1 MARDA
6 PIIIVPRPLSGPTPT
21 FTAILRRRHDQ
32 LRLEFEFYN
41 LVLDTSAPASPVLV
55 RKNAN
60 QAAHVVV
67 VFCPQHV
74 MEQALYEVDEKASKN
89 VKPLDPDI
97 IEPTQHDPL
106 IEPPLGARLAD
117 PSRLAFRLPD
127 EVLSIPFTEA
137 GLLDWNGWIPNVA
150 PTARASGAIQPFRQ
164 GEAKPKLEAP
174 GKLETAIELPW
185 WLIISPH
192 VHTGWNH
199 RPDPVTHGGRTELWH
214 TRLGG
219 RSASGTVDET
229 DTARMTIRA
238 IWARDPN
245 FQKYL
250 NNPDGNK
257 PADGEN
263 FAQHPIG
270 MPFRTPLSP
279 RDRYDLVT
287 SMSRWPHGINPSRYV
302 PKPADVHRLML
313 TSLGGWLD
321 ARGWWDTEGTDGS
334 GTSLQSW
341 RHLATMGRDHYVRIV
356 RSGFDFPKT
365 PGLSL
370 IKVTERKFRTR
381 EGRRIA
387 YLFQRYYI
395 VTRRPEAVLGDS
407 IHRAKGRAFPFTRLR
422 ITTLVTPTLDQPGQ
436 SPHDPPG
443 FGPTE
448 VFVPR
453 IGGKP
458 FLFHMIGTDRV
469 GRTHDFEAPVLFV
482 DSELASDPDAMKPL
496 HDWYNKLDPDAPER
510 AIQLHGAQVAVAPVV
525 PGEAPGATDIEIGRF
540 TLGAEFPAT
549 GAPPNVDSVPGT
561 TLKAMGRPAFFPTM
575 WEAQV
580 RLAAAE
586 AALGGALP
594 NKPTVVLDQRYIDF
608 DFAGAGK
615 GEIFVRLKDKNNPT
629 PLQFG
634 GGSNQAGDRTG
645 GVITPNLAITA
656 LSRRTGTVGGNP
668 DKYQAGDFDP
678 KDFFGSL
685 AANLLGDITLED
697 VIGPISGDL
706 FDLSDPTKRDR
717 IMQLTTRETPTAIVT
732 ELRWRPLLKNF
743 PPGVPDPLFVASLG
757 VAATLDLT
765 ATITT
770 PKSAPKDSSV
780 VVVGDLRNFQIAL
793 LTGPKFL
800 TIEFDR
806 LQFRSASG
814 KSTDVDV
821 VIRQVVFGGP
831 LEFVN
836 QLKDYLTFSAGGFS
850 IEVVP
855 THVLAGF
862 QIPLPSITVGVFAL
876 QNISFS
882 AGAMI
887 PFTGKPVRFRFGFS
901 TMENPFLLSVLI
913 FGGGGFFQI
922 GIGPDGVEELQLS
935 LEFGIVAAID
945 FGVASGSIR
954 ITAGIYMAIGV
965 ASQQNPEGQLELT
978 GFIMLKG
985 QAEVLGII
993 TVTLI
998 MKASIT
1004 YIPDT
1009 KRAICRAVVIVEIDV
1024 LIFSGSVEV
1033 EYEKKFGGS
1042 GGSGDPPFGQTLS
1055 PADWQ
1060 TYVAAFAPIGA

>member
-1 MARDA
+1 MARQA
-6 PIIIVPRPLSGPTPT
+6 PIIIVPRPPSGPKPT
-21 FTAILRRRHDQ
+21 FTAILRRRDDQ

-41 LVLDTSAPASPVLV
+41 LILDTSTPANPVLV
-55 RKNAN
+55 RKNAT
-60 QAAHVVV
+60 QPAHVVV

-74 MEQALYEVDEKASKN
+74 MEQALYEFDKDASN
-89 VKPLDPDI
+89 GVPPADPN
-97 IEPTQHDPL
+97 EPTQHDAL
-106 IEPPLGARLAD
+106 IEPPLGARVAD

-127 EVLSIPFTEA
+127 EVHNIPFTEA
-137 GLLDWNGWIPNVA
+137 GLLDWGGWIPNIA
-150 PTARASGAIQPFRQ
+150 PTARASAAIQPFRS
-164 GEAKPKLEAP
+164 GEAKPKLKPP

-192 VHTGWNH
+192 AHTGWNH
-199 RPDPVTHGGRTELWH
+199 RSDPVTHGGRTELWH

-219 RSASGTVDET
+219 RSSSGSVDEA

-238 IWARDPN
+238 IWALDPD
-245 FQKYL
+245 FQNYL
-250 NNPDGNK
+250 NNPAGNE
-257 PADGEN
+257 PPDGEN

-287 SMSRWPHGINPSRYV
+287 SMSRFPQGLGRSMYV
-302 PKPADVHRLML
+302 PQPADVHRLML

-321 ARGWWDTEGTDGS
+321 ARGRWDTEGTDGS
-334 GTSLQSW
+334 GTSLESW
-341 RHLATMGRDHYVRIV
+341 RHSATMGRDHYVRIV

-370 IKVTERKFRTR
+370 IKVTERKFRTVK
-381 EGRRIA
+381 GRRIA

-395 VTRRPEAVLGDS
+395 VVRRPEARLGDS

-422 ITTLVTPTLDQPGQ
+422 ITTLVTPTLDPPGQ
-436 SPHDPPG
+436 SPADPPG
-443 FGPTE
+443 FGTNSTK

-458 FLFHMIGTDRV
+458 FLFHMIGTDRA
-469 GRTHDFEAPVLFV
+469 GRTRDFEAPVVFV
-482 DSELASDPDAMKPL
+482 DSTVASDPVQMKTL
-496 HDWYNKLDPDAPER
+496 HDWYNALPPDAPER
-510 AIQLHGAQVAVAPVV
+510 AIQMHGAHIAVAPTL
-525 PGEAPGATDIEIGRF
+525 PGEAPGATDLEIGRF
-540 TLGAEFPAT
+540 TLGSEFPAT
-549 GAPPNVDSVPGT
+549 GDPPNEVPVPKA
-561 TLKAMGRPAFFPTM
+561 TLVAMGRPAFFPTM
-575 WEAQV
+575 AEAQV

-594 NKPTVVLDQRYIDF
+594 SKPTVVLDQRYIDF

-615 GEIFVRLKDKNNPT
+615 GEIFVRLKDTNNPT

-656 LSRRTGTVGGNP
+656 LSRRTGTVGGDP

-685 AANLLGDITLED
+685 AANLLGDITLQD
-697 VIGPISGDL
+697 VIGPITGNL
-706 FDLSDPTKRDR
+706 FDLSDPGKRDR
-717 IMQLTTRETPTAIVT
+717 IMQLSTRETSEAIVT
-732 ELRWRPLLKNF
+732 ELRWRPLLQNF
-743 PPGVPDPLFVASLG
+743 PPNVPDPLFVASLG
-757 VAATLDLT
+757 TPATLDLT

-770 PKSAPKDSSV
+770 PKDAPKDSSV

-793 LTGPKFL
+793 LTGAQFL

-806 LQFRSASG
+806 LQFRSESG
-814 KSTDVDV
+814 KTTDVDV
-821 VIRQVVFGGP
+821 VIRQVVFGGA

-850 IEVVP
+850 IELVP
-855 THVLAGF
+855 THVAAGF

-913 FGGGGFFQI
+913 FGGGGFVQI

-965 ASQQNPEGQLELT
+965 SSQQNPEGQLELT

-1009 KRAICRAVVIVEIDV
+1009 KRAICRAVVIVEIDL

-1042 GGSGDPPFGQTLS
+1042 GGSGDPPFGQTLTPS
-1055 PADWQ
+1055 DWQ